1 MAASHKPLDTP
12 ALRDA
17 GIAISLVATGAVVF
31 AVFSGGNPLWAMML
45 LAFFVVGPFLG
56 IASSWFIVPTI
67 LACLGAALLASI
79 FPMHSVLRTGVFLVA
94 LLAWLYAGMAG
105 FVSFTGG
112 A

>member
-1 MAASHKPLDTP
+1 MASSHKPFDTP

-17 GIAISLVATGAVVF
+17 GIAISLVSTGAVIFVVF
-31 AVFSGGNPLWAMML
+31 TGGNPLWALML

-56 IASSWFIVPTI
+56 VASSWFIVPTI
-67 LACLGAALLASI
+67 CLGAALLASM
-79 FPMHSVLRTGVFLVA
+79 FPMHSVLRTGIFLVA